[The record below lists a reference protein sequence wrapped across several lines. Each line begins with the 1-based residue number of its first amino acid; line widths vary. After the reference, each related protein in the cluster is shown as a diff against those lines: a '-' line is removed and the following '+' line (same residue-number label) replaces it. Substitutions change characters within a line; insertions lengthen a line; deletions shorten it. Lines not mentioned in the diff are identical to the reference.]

1 MNPSSPRVQAVQYSI
16 EVEGIVAPRWGE
28 WFKGLEVSF
37 VACSSD
43 PRHTL
48 LVATLPDQSA
58 LPALLARVTG
68 LNLKIVSLTPGT
80 SCCSS

>member
-1 MNPSSPRVQAVQYSI
+1 MNPSSPRLQAVQYSI
-16 EVEGIVAPRWGE
+16 EVEGIVAPRWAE

-37 VACSSD
+37 VACSSQ

-58 LPALLARVTG
+58 LPAVLARVTG
-68 LNLKIVSLTPGT
+68 LNLKIVSVTPGMPG
-80 SCCSS
+80 CSS